1 MQLIDY
7 DQLGNEIDRFLLTR
21 PWWYVSKEPY
31 AWHEHTHSSNVIII
45 DRVKHGFEKEL
56 RLLGS
61 RQYRTAENCEK
72 APLTIG
78 TLDAVHPGWL
88 TVLVFYTT
96 AQGNIPFSVFG
107 IYVPHKNAFISQ
119 NDCPD
124 NHNKWECG
132 FLKTTNCSLP
142 KIITDCTTHD
152 CIRSIPEVSD
162 TTVLFTS
169 SSINATYVR
178 PNTEEHK
185 GLKAMA
191 HYPIPINENLNVLL
205 KELDVYVTPV
215 MKYRKPYLDSVPWTG
230 FLRAGV
236 FPFMKFIFRQ
246 TYLYRSHIARLL
258 DRFYSKT
265 GIRNTD
271 RCVAAHVRR
280 GDRATSFG
288 EQITNMTEYCYKHRH
303 NRGGIVDLGC
313 FSTPFASVT
322 LGHVLDSAAKLVP
335 PEVRT
340 LILASDD
347 EPWMVSEIEAMRQ
360 ARPEWKVYFLEA
372 PKPENHDKKSSE
384 EKYYYMRSSGGTVSG
399 TFWWGSI
406 ELARQC
412 EGFVGHF
419 GSGATM
425 FFHKQ
430 LCELHQDFENTCP
443 ASFDIRTIPELQT
456 HMDE

>member
-1 MQLIDY
+1 MLRKVTVSILLISFHFIFTYSRDSSTNQFIQINDHRLCNNAESLFNTTRNCRHEEYRKAVPCDDRVVSSDQCQQVSMLISKFTSDALTQLVPTIDSDLSIRRIHIKLTTPMQLIDY
-7 DQLGNEIDRFLLTR
+7 DQLGNEIDRFLLMR

-31 AWHEHTHSSNVIII
+31 AWHGHTHSSNVIII

-169 SSINATYVR
+169 ASINATYVR

-265 GIRNTD
+265 GVRNTD

-303 NRGGIVDLGC
+303 NRG
-313 FSTPFASVT
+313 
-322 LGHVLDSAAKLVP
+322 
-335 PEVRT
+335 E
-340 LILASDD
+340 
-347 EPWMVSEIEAMRQ
+347 
-360 ARPEWKVYFLEA
+360 
-372 PKPENHDKKSSE
+372 
-384 EKYYYMRSSGGTVSG
+384 
-399 TFWWGSI
+399 
-406 ELARQC
+406 
-412 EGFVGHF
+412 
-419 GSGATM
+419 
-425 FFHKQ
+425 
-430 LCELHQDFENTCP
+430 
-443 ASFDIRTIPELQT
+443 
-456 HMDE
+456 